1 MQHRISFCT
10 VCMNRTI
17 HLKETFI
24 RNIQDNM
31 DYGNI
36 EFILLDYGSRDDMY
50 EWAQTALSSYI
61 NAGLVSYYRTTT
73 PLFFHM
79 SHSKNMAF
87 RLGTGDILCGIDAD
101 NYTGAG
107 FAAYVNEQ
115 FNREGEIF
123 IAPPRI
129 AADRKW
135 WDVQGRVCV
144 RKEDFH
150 HLKGYDEKVVEY
162 GFEDQDFK
170 SRLEAM
176 GRKRITI
183 KEECFLHAITH
194 DNSLRIADSLS
205 GKNGKDLFMA
215 CIGEQM
221 AEVIYLQ
228 ENNIFEKFLVASDSL
243 TDNDLK
249 HSMLHP
255 RKRETGLYYQDG
267 QQLQLYRETGKP
279 FQTLIYQ
286 TPDHLVSDNQ
296 HHFHRIKADL
306 QRQNFLLKRAIYMG
320 KRIFADN
327 KSKGGP
333 VNESGF
339 GEGAIYKNFGNTAI
353 HLGAINALSENS
365 TAW

>member
-61 NAGLVSYYRTTT
+61 NAGLVSYYRTTA

-101 NYTGAG
+101 NYTGSG

-115 FNREGEIF
+115 FNREEEIF

-129 AADRKW
+129 ATDRKW

-150 HLKGYDEKVVEY
+150 HLRGYDEKVVEY

-170 SRLEAM
+170 CRLESL
-176 GRKRITI
+176 GRKRTTI
-183 KEECFLHAITH
+183 KEERFLHAITH
-194 DNSLRIADSLS
+194 DNSLRIADGLS
-205 GKNGKDLFMA
+205 GKKGKDLFMA
-215 CIGEQM
+215 RIGEQM
-221 AEVIYLQ
+221 AEIIYLQ
-228 ENNIFEKFLVASDSL
+228 ENNIFEQFLVASDSL
-243 TDNDLK
+243 ADNDLK
-249 HSMLHP
+249 HTMLQP
-255 RKRETGLYYQDG
+255 KKRETGLYHQDD
-267 QQLQLYRETGKP
+267 QRIQLYRETGKP
-279 FQTLIYQ
+279 FLTLTYQ
-286 TPDHLVSDNQ
+286 TPDQLVSDSQ

-339 GEGAIYKNFGNTAI
+339 GEGTVYKNFDNTAI
-353 HLGAINALSENS
+353 QLGAINALSENS